1 MAMTYAQLVV
11 AVSDYCENTFD
22 TTDMN
27 TMIKQAEQR
36 IYNTVQIANLRANVT
51 GTLTSGNK
59 YLACPD
65 DFLSVYSLAVF
76 PSNSTTATGTSG
88 AKTIVVASITGIAVG
103 QQVTGSN
110 IGTNATV
117 RGISGTTITLSVV
130 NSGTV
135 SGAVLFQ
142 GDYLYLLNKDVNFIR
157 EAYPLSAFASE
168 PKHYAIFG
176 PQSTNE
182 NELTFIVGPTPNSTY
197 SAELHYYYYPE
208 SIIQSP
214 VATLGAVT
222 GGSSY
227 TNGTYLNVS
236 LTGGSGSSAVA
247 DIVVS
252 GNAVTSVTLT
262 QGGSGYVVGNTLSAA
277 ASTVGSTGTGF
288 SVPVATI
295 GNTLG
300 TSWLGENFDSALLYG
315 TLCEALTYM
324 KGEPD
329 MVKLV
334 NDRYVQSIALLKN
347 LGDGK
352 QRQDAYRNGQVRVQV
367 S

>member
-1 MAMTYAQLVV
+1 MALTYAQLVV

-36 IYNTVQIANLRANVT
+36 IYNTVQIANLRKNVT
-51 GTLTSGNK
+51 GTITSGNK
-59 YLACPD
+59 YLSCPD
-65 DFLSVYSLAVF
+65 DFLSVYSLAVY
-76 PSNSTTATGTSG
+76 PYNSTTATGTSG
-88 AKTIVVASITGIAVG
+88 AKTIVVASTTGIAVG
-103 QQVTGSN
+103 QQATGSG

-135 SGAVLFQ
+135 SGAIVFQ

-157 EAYPLSAFASE
+157 EAYPLSAISSE

-176 PQSTNE
+176 PQSANV
-182 NELTFIVGPTPNSTY
+182 NELTFIVGPTPNSAY

-208 SIIQSP
+208 SI
-214 VATLGAVT
+214 VT
-222 GGSSY
+222 A
-227 TNGTYLNVS
+227 
-236 LTGGSGSSAVA
+236 LT
-247 DIVVS
+247 
-252 GNAVTSVTLT
+252 T
-262 QGGSGYVVGNTLSAA
+262 
-277 ASTVGSTGTGF
+277 
-288 SVPVATI
+288 
-295 GNTLG
+295 
-300 TSWLGENFDSALLYG
+300 WLGDNFDSALLYG

-334 NDRYVQSIALLKN
+334 NDRYTQAIILLKN

-352 QRQDAYRNGQVRVQV
+352 QRMDAYRDGQVRNPVV
-367 S
+367 